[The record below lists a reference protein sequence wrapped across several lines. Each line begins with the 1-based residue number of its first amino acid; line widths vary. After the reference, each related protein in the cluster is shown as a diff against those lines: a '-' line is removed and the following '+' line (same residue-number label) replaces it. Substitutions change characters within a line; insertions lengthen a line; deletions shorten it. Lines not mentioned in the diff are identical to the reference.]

1 MLQTF
6 GGLLRGTVRL
16 FRYLDT
22 LLRYLAD
29 HIADLFRFSIRL
41 RLMLSYAVSTALI
54 LLVVS
59 VVVFRFFVKTVT
71 PEIADRYSPAM
82 IGILSTGFWM
92 GLVLS
97 LVFGSRAGKRFVAPI
112 EKMNQTIREI
122 SVSDLSSRIEVSGV
136 KNELKDL
143 AIAFNQ
149 MLDAIEHSVAKQ
161 NQFVSDASHE
171 LRTPISVI
179 KGYADLL
186 DRWGKSDEQVRDEA
200 IAAIKQESEQ
210 MRQLIE
216 QLLFL
221 ARGDRKKQQI
231 HREEVL
237 VSELLE
243 EIWKETKMID
253 KEHEII
259 LERNEANYIYAD
271 RGMIKEAIRIFV
283 ENSIKYTPPQG
294 QITVAG
300 YLHRGNVEIL
310 IKDTGIGVRK
320 EEIRKIFDRFYRADQ
335 SRNKKSG
342 GTGLGLSIAKWI
354 IDVHGGKIYAKSEVG
369 VGSEF
374 RILLALRAAAENA
387 EGENPSI
394 SSK

>member
-1 MLQTF
+1 
-6 GGLLRGTVRL
+6 
-16 FRYLDT
+16 
-22 LLRYLAD
+22 
-29 HIADLFRFSIRL
+29 
-41 RLMLSYAVSTALI
+41 
-54 LLVVS
+54 
-59 VVVFRFFVKTVT
+59 
-71 PEIADRYSPAM
+71 
-82 IGILSTGFWM
+82 
-92 GLVLS
+92 
-97 LVFGSRAGKRFVAPI
+97 
-112 EKMNQTIREI
+112 
-122 SVSDLSSRIEVSGV
+122 
-136 KNELKDL
+136 
-143 AIAFNQ
+143 
-149 MLDAIEHSVAKQ
+149 
-161 NQFVSDASHE
+161 
-171 LRTPISVI
+171 
-179 KGYADLL
+179 
-186 DRWGKSDEQVRDEA
+186 
-200 IAAIKQESEQ
+200 
-210 MRQLIE
+210 
-216 QLLFL
+216 
-221 ARGDRKKQQI
+221 
-231 HREEVL
+231 
-237 VSELLE
+237 
-243 EIWKETKMID
+243 MID

-294 QITVAG
+294 QITVAD